1 MAIEPGVGFQLV
13 RAVEGN
19 RLVALLLAAG
29 ETAGS
34 TNTSIRPAPAIAVA
48 SRIIC
53 SFFRAEPEQNLR
65 VGYSS

>member
-1 MAIEPGVGFQLV
+1 
-13 RAVEGN
+13 
-19 RLVALLLAAG
+19 VALLLAAG
-29 ETAGS
+29 ETAGG